1 MNTASIALVFLAPLM
16 LLMPRVGVSL
26 PDQPPP
32 DPAADAAR
40 FQAVT
45 SQLDPGG
52 TVHAYVSV
60 EGDLTA
66 IGGFVK
72 SFMDDMRKF
81 EQDVPQVDVPA
92 LLKVSGLDAIA
103 AAGASSVRIQD
114 GFRNKIYLHVPEG
127 PKAFLRIMG
136 SQSKPFEVLKLAPA
150 GSDLVV
156 EQDLNL
162 KVVYEAVLEAAGIM
176 MGEEGK
182 AMVQGAVKQPL
193 PPPLTFTVEKVLAD
207 LDTQVTVILDAEP
220 DKMVD
225 LPDAEGIQIP
235 QLSGAVM
242 IDGLGWIADELVK
255 AFEPMLAQGGNRA
268 PPFRVVR
275 NANWVGMQ
283 LAIDSET
290 LSPKERKEIKALG
303 FETAMFAHHRPSGK
317 LILASGK
324 AFADKL
330 FLPKPGL
337 AQDPAFRKTMAGLP
351 MEGMGLSYAS
361 PVFFSSL
368 RKILR
373 KTNELENGMQGE
385 GFFVGTMLDL
395 TFPQN
400 ARGEGSVSTTTKNG
414 MLFVAN
420 SAHSLKGSMAISL
433 ASPMLMAGASVLS
446 VNRAIEDFA
455 EPVEVF
461 EQDLPDP
468 RQDHREFERI
478 GD

>member
-1 MNTASIALVFLAPLM
+1 
-16 LLMPRVGVSL
+16 
-26 PDQPPP
+26 
-32 DPAADAAR
+32 
-40 FQAVT
+40 
-45 SQLDPGG
+45 
-52 TVHAYVSV
+52 
-60 EGDLTA
+60 
-66 IGGFVK
+66 
-72 SFMDDMRKF
+72 
-81 EQDVPQVDVPA
+81 
-92 LLKVSGLDAIA
+92 
-103 AAGASSVRIQD
+103 
-114 GFRNKIYLHVPEG
+114 
-127 PKAFLRIMG
+127 
-136 SQSKPFEVLKLAPA
+136 
-150 GSDLVV
+150 

-182 AMVQGAVKQPL
+182 AMVQRAVKQPL
-193 PPPLTFTVEKVLAD
+193 PAPLTFTAEKVLAD
-207 LDTQVTVILDAEP
+207 LDTQVTVILDADP
-220 DKMVD
+220 DKMVE

-255 AFEPMLAQGGNRA
+255 AFEPMLAQGNRA
-268 PPFRVVR
+268 PFRVVR

-290 LSPKERKEIKALG
+290 LSVKERKEIKALG

-317 LILASGK
+317 LMLVSDK

-395 TFPQN
+395 TFPKN

-446 VNRAIEDFA
+446 VNRAIEDLA

>member
-1 MNTASIALVFLAPLM
+1 MNTASIAIVFLAPLM

-32 DPAADAAR
+32 DPSADAAR

-60 EGDLTA
+60 DGDLTA

-81 EQDVPQVDVPA
+81 EQDIPQVDVPA
-92 LLKVSGLDAIA
+92 LLKVSGLDAIS

-114 GFRNKIYLHVPEG
+114 GFRSKIYLHVPEG

-150 GSDLVV
+150 GCDLVV

-193 PPPLTFTVEKVLAD
+193 PAPLTFTAEKVLAD
-207 LDTQVTVILDAEP
+207 LDTQVTVILDADP
-220 DKMVD
+220 DKMVE

-255 AFEPMLAQGGNRA
+255 AFEPMLAQGNRA
-268 PPFRVVR
+268 PFRVVR

-290 LSPKERKEIKALG
+290 LSVKERKEIKALG

-317 LILASGK
+317 LMLVSDK

-395 TFPQN
+395 TFPKN

-446 VNRAIEDFA
+446 VNRAIEDLA

>member
-1 MNTASIALVFLAPLM
+1 MNTASIAIVFLAPLM

-32 DPAADAAR
+32 DPSADAAR

-60 EGDLTA
+60 DGDLTA

-81 EQDVPQVDVPA
+81 EQDIPQVDVPA
-92 LLKVSGLDAIA
+92 LLKVSGLDAIS

-150 GSDLVV
+150 GCDLVV

-193 PPPLTFTVEKVLAD
+193 PAPLTFTAEKVLAD
-207 LDTQVTVILDAEP
+207 LDTQVTVILDADP
-220 DKMVD
+220 DKMVE

-255 AFEPMLAQGGNRA
+255 AFEPMLAQGNRA
-268 PPFRVVR
+268 PFRVVR

-290 LSPKERKEIKALG
+290 LSVKERKEIKALG

-317 LILASGK
+317 LMLVSDK

-395 TFPQN
+395 TFPKN

-446 VNRAIEDFA
+446 VNRAIEDLA

>member
-92 LLKVSGLDAIA
+92 LLKVSGLDAIS

-150 GSDLVV
+150 GCDLVV

-193 PPPLTFTVEKVLAD
+193 PPPLTFTAEKVLAD
-207 LDTQVTVILDAEP
+207 LDTQITVILDADP

-242 IDGLGWIADELVK
+242 IEGLGWIAGELVK

-268 PPFRVVR
+268 PPFKVVR

-290 LSPKERKEIKALG
+290 LSPKERKEIKLG
-303 FETAMFAHHRPSGK
+303 LDGYVRHRPSGK

-330 FLPKPGL
+330 FLPKP
-337 AQDPAFRKTMAGLP
+337 ALP
-351 MEGMGLSYAS
+351 KIPLQNDGRTSHGRDGTLLPPPSS
-361 PVFFSSL
+361 SSL

-373 KTNELENGMQGE
+373 KTNWRTTRRAKASSSEPCSTLPSPKMPEVKE
-385 GFFVGTMLDL
+385 A
-395 TFPQN
+395 FP
-400 ARGEGSVSTTTKNG
+400 
-414 MLFVAN
+414 
-420 SAHSLKGSMAISL
+420 
-433 ASPMLMAGASVLS
+433 P
-446 VNRAIEDFA
+446 
-455 EPVEVF
+455 P
-461 EQDLPDP
+461 P
-468 RQDHREFERI
+468 RTGCSSSRTRLIPSREAWP
-478 GD
+478 

>member
-1 MNTASIALVFLAPLM
+1 MNTASIAIVFLAPLM

-32 DPAADAAR
+32 DPSADAAR

-60 EGDLTA
+60 DGDLTA

-81 EQDVPQVDVPA
+81 EQDIPQVDVPA
-92 LLKVSGLDAIA
+92 LLKVSGLDAIS

-150 GSDLVV
+150 GCDLVV

-193 PPPLTFTVEKVLAD
+193 PAPLTFTAEKVLAD
-207 LDTQVTVILDAEP
+207 LETQVTVILDADP
-220 DKMVD
+220 DKMVE

-255 AFEPMLAQGGNRA
+255 AFEPMLAQGNRA
-268 PPFRVVR
+268 PFRVVR

-290 LSPKERKEIKALG
+290 LSVKERKEIKALG

-317 LILASGK
+317 LMLVSDK

-395 TFPQN
+395 TFPKN

-446 VNRAIEDFA
+446 VNRAIEDLA